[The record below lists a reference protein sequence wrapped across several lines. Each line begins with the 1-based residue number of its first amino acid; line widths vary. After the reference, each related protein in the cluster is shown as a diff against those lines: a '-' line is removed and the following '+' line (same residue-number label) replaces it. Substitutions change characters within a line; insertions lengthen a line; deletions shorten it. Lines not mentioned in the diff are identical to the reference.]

1 MEEKTQ
7 EHGSI
12 KVLVDFMQERQWSV
26 SYLRSVAA
34 LVHDNERDAL
44 AYGGVAILGKGVKGP
59 FSDNLEI
66 KA

>member
-1 MEEKTQ
+1 MAEKSQ

-12 KVLVDFMQERQWSV
+12 KALADFMQERHWSA

-44 AYGGVAILGKGVKGP
+44 AYGGVAVLGSATPVFPK
-59 FSDNLEI
+59 E
-66 KA
+66 